1 MTTTLANNKVEV
13 LLTKEE
19 IVMLKN
25 DISTS
30 MNIIKENER
39 ILNQLNGEVNNK

>member
-1 MTTTLANNKVEV
+1 
-13 LLTKEE
+13 
-19 IVMLKN
+19 MLKN

>member
-1 MTTTLANNKVEV
+1 MDIEKKIKLIKQ
-13 LLTKEE
+13 LKEE

-30 MNIIKENER
+30 MNIIKKNER

>member
-1 MTTTLANNKVEV
+1 MDIEKKIKLIKQ
-13 LLTKEE
+13 LKEE

-30 MNIIKENER
+30 MNIIKENQR

>member
-1 MTTTLANNKVEV
+1 MDIEKKIKLIKQ
-13 LLTKEE
+13 LKEE

-25 DISTS
+25 DIRTS

>member
-1 MTTTLANNKVEV
+1 MDIEKKIKLIKQ
-13 LLTKEE
+13 LKEE

-30 MNIIKENER
+30 MNIFKENER

>member
-1 MTTTLANNKVEV
+1 MDIEKKIKLIKQ
-13 LLTKEE
+13 LKEE